1 MFKGSRFST
10 SLPTFDICGILDD
23 SCLTKVRW
31 YLILFICVSL
41 KINECWPSFIC
52 LLSIYMY
59 LEKYLF
65 WSSAWV
71 LNRMGFWL
79 LICMRCCSI
88 LDIHPLSLIYV
99 QIFYP
104 FYRLSFKFVS
114 CFFLYEKASKFNLVL
129 SVYFCFY
136 FFCLRR
142 DIKKY
147 CCDLCQ
153 SVFSSES
160 FVF

>member
-88 LDIHPLSLIYV
+88 LDIYTLPLTYLQTFFHSVDCLFILSTIFFSTKKVLSLIWSSLF
-99 QIFYP
+99 IFA
-104 FYRLSFKFVS
+104 FTSFA
-114 CFFLYEKASKFNLVL
+114 LGE
-129 SVYFCFY
+129 
-136 FFCLRR
+136 
-142 DIKKY
+142 I
-147 CCDLCQ
+147 
-153 SVFSSES
+153 
-160 FVF
+160 